1 MHHAVHT
8 FLDFDKRAE
17 VGEVAD
23 LTGDFRTGG
32 IFLGHFGPWI
42 RFELASA
49 EGNLLL
55 IAFDFQHHRVN
66 LVADF
71 EYVGSPRNAFR
82 PRQFADVHHTFDAFF
97 QLHKRAVRHH
107 ADNLAVHLAV
117 NRILQ
122 RNIVPRIPLL
132 LLESKRN
139 AFLFPVDFQNHHFD
153 LRAHLHHFAGVID
166 SAPTHIGD
174 VQQTVQAVEI
184 NERAEIGQV
193 LHDPFP
199 DFAHLHFAEQRPAAI
214 IALKLDQFPA
224 RQDNVLALLVD
235 FHHFEFESLA
245 DIVIQVPGRN
255 HINLRRW
262 QECLHADVD
271 RQPTFDLAANFTF
284 DGAAFI
290 AEQHN
295 LVPVLLLFG
304 FLE

>member
-1 MHHAVHT
+1 M
-8 FLDFDKRAE
+8 
-17 VGEVAD
+17 
-23 LTGDFRTGG
+23 
-32 IFLGHFGPWI
+32 
-42 RFELASA
+42 
-49 EGNLLL
+49 
-55 IAFDFQHHRVN
+55 
-66 LVADF
+66 
-71 EYVGSPRNAFR
+71 
-82 PRQFADVHHTFDAFF
+82 
-97 QLHKRAVRHH
+97 
-107 ADNLAVHLAV
+107 
-117 NRILQ
+117 
-122 RNIVPRIPLL
+122 
-132 LLESKRN
+132 
-139 AFLFPVDFQNHHFD
+139 
-153 LRAHLHHFAGVID
+153 ID